1 MEDQEVKS
9 ANGPEID
16 EETWK
21 SHVKFAESFL
31 GSEVEYCKRNKL
43 SLAVFRSYK
52 EKYGFIKQYK
62 KTRARAFVKVE
73 ASARPT
79 VSIES
84 SRRKIPKKPDPKWAA
99 EFVLALWSE

>member
-1 MEDQEVKS
+1 MEDQEIKS
-9 ANGPEID
+9 TDSAAID

-43 SLAVFRSYK
+43 RLAVFRSYK
-52 EKYGFIKQYK
+52 EKYGTVKPYK

-73 ASARPT
+73 ASAPQS
-79 VSIES
+79 VSIDS
-84 SRRKIPKKPDPKWAA
+84 SRRKAQKRPDPKWAA